1 MLAKSRNRLN
11 WWISGYAMLV
21 VGIIVVMF
29 WQRQK
34 VLQEYSTPTALAEW
48 KAWRDEVEK
57 EQANPGPVSRRVPKS
72 VEPPALVLM
81 RDYFGVSLVG
91 AVFFTSILYW
101 IIVWFVSGALQSD
114 YQFKT

>member
-1 MLAKSRNRLN
+1 MLAKSRNRLA

-21 VGIIVVMF
+21 VGIVVVMF

-34 VLQEYSTPTALAEW
+34 VLQEYSTPAALAEW
-48 KAWRDEVEK
+48 KAWREDVEK

-101 IIVWFVSGALQSD
+101 IVVWFATGVLQSD
-114 YQFKT
+114 DQLKA